1 MGVGFGFA
9 IAAQAL
15 FPKKKVV
22 MVMGDS
28 AFGFS
33 GMEIETAARY
43 NLPLKVVIINNNGIG
58 YGTEEFDKSDVKAI
72 PVSALTI
79 NAHYE
84 YMSTAFGGKGAQVF
98 NHKDLSEKL
107 EEMLNDDKLWILNVQ
122 IDPNANRK
130 PQEFAWLTRDE
141 KAESPKL

>member
-1 MGVGFGFA
+1 
-9 IAAQAL
+9 
-15 FPKKKVV
+15 

-58 YGTEEFDKSDVKAI
+58 NGTEEFDKSDVKAI

-84 YMSTAFGGKGAQVF
+84 YMSTAFGGKGTQVF
-98 NHKDLSEKL
+98 NHKDL
-107 EEMLNDDKLWILNVQ
+107 
-122 IDPNANRK
+122 
-130 PQEFAWLTRDE
+130 
-141 KAESPKL
+141 

>member
-22 MVMGDS
+22 MVVGDS

-33 GMEIETAARY
+33 GMEVETAARY
-43 NLPLKVVIINNNGIG
+43 GLPLKVIIINNNGIL
-58 YGTEEFDKSDVKAI
+58 YGAEEIDNSDVKGV
-72 PVSALTI
+72 PVTALTV

-84 YMSTAFGGKGAQVF
+84 YLSTAFGGKGAQVK
-98 NHKDLSEKL
+98 NHSEL
-107 EEMLNDDKLWILNVQ
+107 
-122 IDPNANRK
+122 
-130 PQEFAWLTRDE
+130 
-141 KAESPKL
+141 